1 MAASASSIAG
11 TCAKE
16 SCAVAAAQVPHLDL
30 SCLPSSLLE
39 LDAQQPHD
47 LTRVSITCCNSRGI
61 DLPRLRRMVLP
72 QLLQPTVQPDAIM
85 ADLTSM
91 LAADQ
96 AAGSSMQSDSSDGG
110 SQGDYASG
118 SESVDE
124 GGLQLQ
130 RHYEAALL
138 LSVAQ
143 GCPELK
149 ELELVQWQ
157 PPSTA
162 VLAAVQGLKWLKM
175 LSVVGPEGCADQLQ
189 QQVQAVRAQH
199 NLRPVDVDLAEP
211 LVLSSYPWSSVLA
224 MR

>member
-1 MAASASSIAG
+1 
-11 TCAKE
+11 
-16 SCAVAAAQVPHLDL
+16 LDL
-30 SCLPSSLLE
+30 SCLPSSLVE

-47 LTRVSITCCNSRGI
+47 LTRVSITCCNSCGI
-61 DLPRLRRMVLP
+61 DLPRLRRLVLP
-72 QLLQPTVQPDAIM
+72 QLLQPTVQPDAINM
-85 ADLTSM
+85 DDPTSM

-96 AAGSSMQSDSSDGG
+96 VAGSSMQSDGSDGG
-110 SQGDYASG
+110 SQGNCSSG
-118 SESVDE
+118 SASVD
-124 GGLQLQ
+124 GGDLQLQ
-130 RHYEAALL
+130 RHYEAVLL

-157 PPSTA
+157 PPSIA
-162 VLAAVQGLKWLKM
+162 VLAAAQGLQWLKM

-189 QQVQAVRAQH
+189 QQVQVVRAQH
-199 NLRPVDVDLAEP
+199 NLRPVDIDLSEP

>member
-1 MAASASSIAG
+1 MLAALCG
-11 TCAKE
+11 CRQ
-16 SCAVAAAQVPHLDL
+16 SCAVAVAQVPHLDL
-30 SCLPSSLLE
+30 SCLPSSLVE

-47 LTRVSITCCNSRGI
+47 LTRASITCCNSCGI
-61 DLPRLRRMVLP
+61 VLPRLRRLVLP
-72 QLLQPTVQPDAIM
+72 QLLQPNVQAGANHMD
-85 ADLTSM
+85 DLTSM

-96 AAGSSMQSDSSDGG
+96 VAGSSGQSDGSNGV
-110 SQGDYASG
+110 SQGYRGSDSASN
-118 SESVDE
+118 DE
-124 GGLQLQ
+124 GDVQLQ

-138 LSVAQ
+138 LSIAQ

-157 PPSTA
+157 PPSIA

-175 LSVVGPEGCADQLQ
+175 ISVVGPEGCADQLQ
-189 QQVQAVRAQH
+189 QQVHAVRAQH